1 MYKEN
6 ISGRLAFIS
15 GASAGIGEAVAKMLA
30 SNGVNLIL
38 TARRI
43 DRLENLKNSLEKE
56 YKIKV
61 KTIKIDFS
69 KSEDIVKALNSLEDK
84 WKNIDIL
91 INNAGLALN
100 KDVYS
105 NNLLEDAL
113 QMIRVNC
120 EGLITATRV
129 LLPFILK
136 SKCGHII
143 NIASTAADEAYS
155 GGAIYCATKS
165 FVEMFG
171 NAIRIEFIDKP
182 VKVTTIKPGLVDTEF
197 STVRF
202 KGDKE
207 KADNVYKGLNP
218 LYAEDIADNIEYVIT
233 RKSHVQISSM
243 TIMAESQGTATI
255 AYRKNI

>member
-1 MYKEN
+1 MYIEN
-6 ISGRLAFIS
+6 ISGRTAFVS

-43 DRLENLKNSLEKE
+43 DKLNELKSNFEKE
-56 YKIKV
+56 YNIKV
-61 KTIKIDFS
+61 KVIKIDYS
-69 KSEDIVKALNSLEDK
+69 KTEEIINAINNLEDE

-91 INNAGLALN
+91 INNAGLALG

-105 NNLLEDAL
+105 NNNIEDAI
-113 QMIRVNC
+113 QMVRVNC
-120 EGLITATRV
+120 EGLIVLTR
-129 LLPFILK
+129 LLIPFILK
-136 SKCGHII
+136 SKYGHIV
-143 NIASTAADEAYS
+143 NLSSTAADEAYN
-155 GGAIYCATKS
+155 GGAVYCATKS

-171 NAIRIEFIDKP
+171 NSIRIELIDKP
-182 VKVTTIKPGLVDTEF
+182 VKVTNIKPGAVNTEF

-207 KADNVYKGLNP
+207 KADNVYKGFNP
-218 LYAEDIADNIEYVIT
+218 LYAEDIADNIEYVLT

-243 TIMAESQGTATI
+243 TIMAESQGSATI
-255 AYRKNI
+255 IHREK

>member
-1 MYKEN
+1 MYKED
-6 ISGRLAFIS
+6 ISGRIAFIS
-15 GASAGIGEAVAKMLA
+15 GASAGIGEATAKALA

-43 DRLENLKNSLEKE
+43 DKLENLKNSFEKE

-61 KTIKIDFS
+61 KIMKIDFS
-69 KSEDIVKALNSLEDK
+69 KSEEIVNALNSLEGE

-105 NNLLEDAL
+105 NNLLEDVL

-120 EGLITATRV
+120 EGLVTATRI

-136 SKCGHII
+136 SEHGHII

-171 NAIRIEFIDKP
+171 DALRIELIDKP
-182 VKVTTIKPGLVDTEF
+182 VKVTNIKPGLVNTEF
-197 STVRF
+197 SMVRF

-207 KADNVYKGLNP
+207 KADNVYKGLEP
-218 LYAEDIADNIEYVIT
+218 LLAEDIADNIEYVLT

-243 TIMAESQGTATI
+243 TIMAENQATATM
-255 AYRKNI
+255 AYRKQ

>member
-1 MYKEN
+1 MYKED
-6 ISGRLAFIS
+6 IKGRLAFIS

-43 DRLENLKNSLEKE
+43 EKLESLKSMLEKDYNVKVKVIKVDYADTNSIKNAVSSLENE
-56 YKIKV
+56 
-61 KTIKIDFS
+61 
-69 KSEDIVKALNSLEDK
+69 

-91 INNAGLALN
+91 INNAGLALG
-100 KDVYS
+100 KEYFY
-105 NNLLEDAL
+105 NNDIEDSL

-120 EGLITATRV
+120 EGLIVLTRMIIP
-129 LLPFILK
+129 LMLN
-136 SKCGHII
+136 SKNADII
-143 NIASTAADEAYS
+143 NLASTAADEAYF
-155 GGAIYCATKS
+155 GGAIYCSSKS

-171 NAIRIEFIDKP
+171 DVLRVELIDKP
-182 VKVTTIKPGLVDTEF
+182 IRVTNIKPGAVNTEF

-207 KADNVYKGLNP
+207 KADNVYKGFDP

-233 RKSHVQISSM
+233 RKRHVQISSM
-243 TIMAESQGTATI
+243 TILAGNQATATMI
-255 AYRKNI
+255 HRGN

>member
-1 MYKEN
+1 MYKED
-6 ISGRLAFIS
+6 IKGRLAFIS

-43 DRLENLKNSLEKE
+43 DRLEALKQELEKE

-61 KTIKIDFS
+61 KVIKVDYADTNSIKDAVS
-69 KSEDIVKALNSLEDK
+69 SLENE

-91 INNAGLALN
+91 INNAGLALG
-100 KDVYS
+100 KDYFYKNDV
-105 NNLLEDAL
+105 EDSL

-120 EGLITATRV
+120 EGLIV
-129 LLPFILK
+129 LTKMIVPLMLN
-136 SKCGHII
+136 SKNADII
-143 NIASTAADEAYS
+143 NLSSTAADEAYL
-155 GGAIYCATKS
+155 GGAIYCSTKS
-165 FVEMFG
+165 FVNMFG
-171 NAIRIEFIDKP
+171 DALRVELIDNPIR
-182 VKVTTIKPGLVDTEF
+182 VTNIKPGAVNTEF

-207 KADNVYKGLNP
+207 KADNVYKGFDP

-233 RKSHVQISSM
+233 RKRHVQISSM
-243 TIMAESQGTATI
+243 TILATNQATATMI
-255 AYRKNI
+255 YRGK

>member
-1 MYKEN
+1 MYKED
-6 ISGRLAFIS
+6 ISGKTAFVS
-15 GASAGIGEAVAKMLA
+15 GASSGIGKAVAKMLA

-43 DRLENLKNSLEKE
+43 DKLESLKNSLEKE

-69 KSEDIVKALNSLEDK
+69 KSDDIVNALNSLEDD

-100 KDVYS
+100 KDIYS
-105 NNLLEDAL
+105 NNLLEDIL

-120 EGLITATRV
+120 EGLITATRM
-129 LLPFILK
+129 LIPFILK
-136 SKCGHII
+136 SSHGHII
-143 NIASTAADEAYS
+143 NISSTAADEAYS

-165 FVEMFG
+165 FVEMFA
-171 NAIRIEFIDKP
+171 NAIRIELVDKP
-182 VKVTTIKPGLVDTEF
+182 IKVTNIKPGLVNTEF

-207 KADNVYKGLNP
+207 KADNVYKGLKP

-243 TIMAESQGTATI
+243 TIMAENQATATI
-255 AYRKNI
+255 AYRK

>member
-1 MYKEN
+1 MYKED
-6 ISGRLAFIS
+6 ISGRIAFIS
-15 GASAGIGEAVAKMLA
+15 GASAGIGEATAKSLA

-38 TARRI
+38 VARRI
-43 DRLENLKNSLEKE
+43 DKLENLKNSFEKE

-61 KTIKIDFS
+61 KIMKIDFS
-69 KSEDIVKALNSLEDK
+69 KSEEIVNALNSLEDE

-105 NNLLEDAL
+105 NNLLEDVL

-120 EGLITATRV
+120 EGLVTATRI

-136 SKCGHII
+136 SEHGHII

-171 NAIRIEFIDKP
+171 DALRIELIDKP
-182 VKVTTIKPGLVDTEF
+182 VKVTNIKPGLVNTEF
-197 STVRF
+197 SMVRF

-207 KADNVYKGLNP
+207 KADNVYKGLEP
-218 LYAEDIADNIEYVIT
+218 LLAEDIADNIEYVLT

-243 TIMAESQGTATI
+243 TIMAENQATATM
-255 AYRKNI
+255 AYRRQ